1 MQINNKS
8 TFKTIKQYLSSYRN
22 IFYKRSFEIFV
33 LIIISIIT
41 TQKMQSIKF
50 IYEKFI
56 TKFWKKSLNSFYYF
70 LKSEKHS
77 LEKIMQT
84 IRRIANIW
92 IPIRII
98 VH

>member
-8 TFKTIKQYLSSYRN
+8 TFKTIKQYLISYRD

-33 LIIISIIT
+33 FIIISIIT

-56 TKFWKKSLNSFYYF
+56 TKFWKEGKEECPLYMIYFRHSRFF
-70 LKSEKHS
+70 LK
-77 LEKIMQT
+77 I
-84 IRRIANIW
+84 
-92 IPIRII
+92 
-98 VH
+98 